1 MWTLFIRSPL
11 TSFLTQLCL
20 SLTSGLFYIRTR
32 QYMIMGWFV
41 QTAIFVIF
49 NKVCTSQVMCNQFMS
64 LLRGLTGLDDG
75 VPILVF
81 SLVYVIFTA
90 HHPSTVVVMAL
101 IGQVSDVLD
110 GDTSIVAQP
119 GVQSRISGGTH
130 FLPLVDLR
138 CHLCRRT
145 QLGTRGYCK
154 QLPGLLGGRE
164 CSIDRHYHCLMASM
178 IRPIFMPTHLTLRC
192 GVTESALCISG

>member
-1 MWTLFIRSPL
+1 MPILVVGPFLHPYKTGYDHGVVRPDGNIRYL
-11 TSFLTQLCL
+11 QQ
-20 SLTSGLFYIRTR
+20 SLHLAGN
-32 QYMIMGWFV
+32 V
-41 QTAIFVIF
+41 H
-49 NKVCTSQVMCNQFMS
+49 QFMS
-64 LLRGLTGLDDG
+64 SLRGLTGMGND
-75 VPILVF
+75 VSISVF

-90 HHPSTVVVMAL
+90 HHPSTVIVMVL

-145 QLGTRGYCK
+145 QLGTRGDCK
-154 QLPGLLGGRE
+154 QLPGVLGGRE
-164 CSIDRHYHCLMASM
+164 CSVDRRYGRFYAHAFDSTQ
-178 IRPIFMPTHLTLRC
+178 R
-192 GVTESALCISG
+192 GN